1 MVCSVLSIGSIETVF
16 AEQDFPAV
24 VSLPGSGD
32 GWQARHTGILSRV
45 RQGHVDLLMIG
56 DSITQ
61 GWDEEGHQVWET
73 YYGHRQA
80 VNLGFN
86 ADRTEQ
92 VLWRLQNGELDG
104 IWPKV
109 AVVMIGTNNSGTRK
123 DPSEQTAAGVQ
134 AILTVL
140 RMRLP
145 ETKILLLGIFPRG
158 ATATDP
164 LRQLNRT
171 INERLREFADRQ
183 NVFYLDIGSRF
194 LDAEGG
200 LKADLMPD
208 LLHPSE
214 AGYRVWAEAMESQLK
229 LLLGE

>member
-1 MVCSVLSIGSIETVF
+1 
-16 AEQDFPAV
+16 
-24 VSLPGSGD
+24 
-32 GWQARHTGILSRV
+32 
-45 RQGHVDLLMIG
+45 
-56 DSITQ
+56 
-61 GWDEEGHQVWET
+61 
-73 YYGHRQA
+73 
-80 VNLGFN
+80 
-86 ADRTEQ
+86 
-92 VLWRLQNGELDG
+92 
-104 IWPKV
+104 
-109 AVVMIGTNNSGTRK
+109 MIGTNNSGTRK